1 MKANFGIHIIS
12 KQIDIKP
19 DTNIVQSKYK
29 CKVLT
34 IYEYYSYFSSA
45 IVPNS
50 HTLTLKK
57 HREK

>member
-1 MKANFGIHIIS
+1 MKANFEIHIIS

-19 DTNIVQSKYK
+19 DTNIVQSKYRF
-29 CKVLT
+29 KVLT
-34 IYEYYSYFSSA
+34 IYEYYSYFSSD